1 MSESSFVRQRFADPD
16 NMLLLLNDNDAEA
29 HDEFKPLAPTCPQ
42 NVRTKLAIKKAKI
55 TAARD
60 DEDITCFGDLWRLVA
75 SAALSLLL
83 ILPFLYSLYQYK
95 QLSSELQDLPIYPS
109 DLLQCADDYNI
120 SFALLHRQIEL
131 SSDYCDTAHGASTTT
146 TCTCTDPL
154 EPIAHVPSSSPLYIP
169 KWDDTFERN
178 KLLAAAADSPRLV
191 LYGDSITEH
200 WVGTDF
206 GEMTQETMSVKKQF
220 DSIFEEGQAV
230 ALGLAG
236 DRCPQLLYRLQQGEL
251 PISLDP
257 PVIWLLIGTNDQAD
271 HCSQESILVGIMNI
285 AQYLQEQ
292 RPNARLVINGILPKP
307 NPTSREWKD
316 TKYYA
321 SVTWINQLLAC
332 YAEGLE
338 GVEYFDPSF
347 LFIDEEGLVPEDLIP
362 DGIHP
367 SGKGSRIWGE
377 AILKRVEEIVEEQ
390 AGL

>member
-236 DRCPQLLYRLQQGEL
+236 DRV
-251 PISLDP
+251 S
-257 PVIWLLIGTNDQAD
+257 
-271 HCSQESILVGIMNI
+271 NI
-285 AQYLQEQ
+285 
-292 RPNARLVINGILPKP
+292 RI
-307 NPTSREWKD
+307 
-316 TKYYA
+316 
-321 SVTWINQLLAC
+321 
-332 YAEGLE
+332 
-338 GVEYFDPSF
+338 
-347 LFIDEEGLVPEDLIP
+347 LFID
-362 DGIHP
+362 
-367 SGKGSRIWGE
+367 
-377 AILKRVEEIVEEQ
+377 
-390 AGL
+390 